1 MPTPSWRR
9 RGWLALI
16 GGAHLLALMYWRAPE
31 RPLAAAV
38 TPHAP
43 ITYILTPF
51 KPLKPLKPPPPESA
65 VRAPQQPARAAR
77 PSGTLIAA
85 PRVAPEPQPITAP
98 SVPAP
103 AALAE
108 APALTLPADPF
119 AVPVKPQDDLKQRAL
134 KGALAADQKA
144 RKEDAW
150 TQRDRKYVNDDTAL
164 ATAIGKAY
172 IERGSGAIGEFTAP
186 DGSRVTKWRLPGGAV
201 VCYYKESNSF
211 SGGRDPFKDSGRVS
225 ARSCP

>member
-16 GGAHLLALMYWRAPE
+16 GAAHLLAFMCWKAPE
-31 RPLAAAV
+31 RPLAGAM

-51 KPLKPLKPPPPESA
+51 KPLRLPPPPEPKPERRALA
-65 VRAPQQPARAAR
+65 VRSPEAVA
-77 PSGTLIAA
+77 AA
-85 PRVAPEPQPITAP
+85 PLPQPITMPTAP
-98 SVPAP
+98 VPAVS
-103 AALAE
+103 E
-108 APALTLPADPF
+108 RDEVTLPADPF
-119 AVPVKPQDDLKQRAL
+119 AVPAKPQDDLKQRAL

-150 TQRDRKYVNDDTAL
+150 TQRDRKYVNDETAL

-186 DGSRVTKWRLPGGAV
+186 DGSRVTKWRMSGGKV
-201 VCYYKESNSF
+201 VCYYKASNNF
-211 SGGRDPFKDSGRVS
+211 SGGRDPFSDTGRVS
-225 ARSCP
+225 VKECPK

>member
-1 MPTPSWRR
+1 LPTPSWRR

-16 GGAHLLALMYWRAPE
+16 GGAHLLALMCWKAPE
-31 RPLAAAV
+31 RPLAASV

-51 KPLKPLKPPPPESA
+51 KPLRPPPPPESKS
-65 VRAPQQPARAAR
+65 AAR
-77 PSGTLIAA
+77 TPERPSYA
-85 PRVAPEPQPITAP
+85 PSARPPEALVNAPQPIT
-98 SVPAP
+98 VPASP
-103 AALAE
+103 VPVYGE
-108 APALTLPADPF
+108 SVTLPPDPF

-150 TQRDRKYVNDDTAL
+150 TQRDRKYVNDETAL

-172 IERGSGAIGEFTAP
+172 IDRSSGAIGEFTTS
-186 DGSRVTKWRLPGGAV
+186 DGSRVTKWRMSDGTV
-201 VCYYKESNSF
+201 VCYHKASNNF
-211 SGGRDPFKDSGRVS
+211 SGGRDPFSDTGKVS
-225 ARSCP
+225 IRECPK

>member
-1 MPTPSWRR
+1 LPTPSWRR

-16 GGAHLLALMYWRAPE
+16 GGAHLLALMCWKAPD
-31 RPLAAAV
+31 RPMAAPV

-43 ITYILTPF
+43 IAYILTPF
-51 KPLKPLKPPPPESA
+51 KPLRPLPLPKPAAQAPERPS
-65 VRAPQQPARAAR
+65 RAAAAR
-77 PSGTLIAA
+77 PPEAIVAA
-85 PRVAPEPQPITAP
+85 PRPPAEPQPITAP
-98 SVPAP
+98 SAPTP
-103 AALAE
+103 AAVADTQ
-108 APALTLPADPF
+108 AVTLPPDPF

-150 TQRDRKYVNDDTAL
+150 TQRDRKYVNDETAL

-172 IERGSGAIGEFTAP
+172 VDRSSGAIGEFTAP

-211 SGGRDPFKDSGRVS
+211 GGGRDPFKDSGRVS
-225 ARSCP
+225 VRSCP